1 MNKKLIMIFVLF
13 FFISLIFYNNIKTIQ
28 QYEIPIVIKITKNIG
43 IIIDTDKLYYAAN
56 PGGFTTRTILLYNQY
71 TKSVIVN
78 LKAKDLSDWIII
90 QNKRFILK
98 SNETRKIDIIVNPP
112 SSTKIGEYN
121 STLIII
127 IKST

>member
-1 MNKKLIMIFVLF
+1 MNKRLIIILILF
-13 FFISLIFYNNIKTIQ
+13 FFVSLIFYNNLKTIQ

-56 PGGFTTRTILLYNQY
+56 PGGSTTRTILLYNQY
-71 TKSVIVN
+71 TKSVFID
-78 LKAKDLSDWIII
+78 LKTKDLSDWIVI

-112 SSTKIGEYN
+112 SSIKIGEYN
-121 STLIII
+121 STLIIT
-127 IKST
+127 IKNT